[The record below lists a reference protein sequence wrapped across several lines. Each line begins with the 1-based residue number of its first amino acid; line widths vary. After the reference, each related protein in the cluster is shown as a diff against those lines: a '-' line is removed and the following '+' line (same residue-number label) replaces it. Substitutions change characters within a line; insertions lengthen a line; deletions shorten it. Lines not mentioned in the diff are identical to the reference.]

1 MIIGLALQI
10 CLQSFITSY
19 RKENGMKPNVSKS
32 SEMVDPRSTGVLP
45 NQRINISLNEDE
57 IWTLIDVCNLTT
69 KNLNLDKIENNN
81 KKSDIQLHQ
90 ISLMKNKLYEAQ
102 DSLWEIK
109 EIKTRKNSL
118 LGSYELNRKP
128 NPILIDGEF

>member
-1 MIIGLALQI
+1 
-10 CLQSFITSY
+10 
-19 RKENGMKPNVSKS
+19 MKPNVSKS

-57 IWTLIDVCNLTT
+57 IWTLIDVCNLAT

-81 KKSDIQLHQ
+81 RKSDIQLHQ

-118 LGSYELNRKP
+118 LGSHELNRKP